1 RRGRSAVGQV
11 HDGKH
16 IGFTKGEIQGLQFAA
31 ESLNQRFRDLT
42 SLGAAILQNA
52 LPPLPGL
59 RHHKQ
64 ILRHDA
70 LQSDVTSSST
80 SVHSLEPYTQ
90 SSRALSAG
98 DGTSVR
104 WSRASTRRDGW
115 RTLSSQNPRG
125 GLECKA

>member
-11 HDGKH
+11 HEGKH
-16 IGFTKGEIQGLQFAA
+16 IGFTKGEVQGLQFAA
-31 ESLNQRFRDLT
+31 ESFNQRFRDLT

-52 LPPLPGL
+52 LRAL
-59 RHHKQ
+59 RGVRHLKQ

-80 SVHSLEPYTQ
+80 SAHSLEPYTQ

-98 DGTSVR
+98 GRYFSEMVASKQVPGGMGGGPFFPKS
-104 WSRASTRRDGW
+104 SRRARV
-115 RTLSSQNPRG
+115 
-125 GLECKA
+125 